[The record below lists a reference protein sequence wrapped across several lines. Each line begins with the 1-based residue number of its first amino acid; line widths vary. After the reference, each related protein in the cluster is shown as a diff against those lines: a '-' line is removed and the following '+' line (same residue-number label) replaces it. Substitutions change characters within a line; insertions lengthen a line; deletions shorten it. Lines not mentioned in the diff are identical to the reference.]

1 MLQHSSSEVPE
12 VRRQSTRLVGGTSPH
27 DDVLMIWI
35 PFQRVGIKQGKH
47 QRSAFN
53 QYRCTLNVI
62 SRAAFAVVMGI
73 LVLAAGCGMRG
84 RQAAAPAVNQ
94 PRPRSTATLQML
106 EPLPG
111 SVITNTKLR
120 VRLALNGG
128 RIIQETTTR
137 LAPDEG
143 HIHLL
148 VDGQIVSML
157 YGLDQEVDVAKG
169 AHLLQAEY
177 VANDHFPFNPRVI
190 VVSTIVVQ

>member
-1 MLQHSSSEVPE
+1 M
-12 VRRQSTRLVGGTSPH
+12 
-27 DDVLMIWI
+27 
-35 PFQRVGIKQGKH
+35 
-47 QRSAFN
+47 
-53 QYRCTLNVI
+53 
-62 SRAAFAVVMGI
+62 SRAALAAVMGI
-73 LVLAAGCGMRG
+73 LVFAAACGMRG
-84 RQAAAPAVNQ
+84 KQAAAPVANQ
-94 PRPRSTATLQML
+94 PRPRSVATLQIL

-111 SVITNTKLR
+111 TVVTSTKMR

>member
-1 MLQHSSSEVPE
+1 MGFV
-12 VRRQSTRLVGGTSPH
+12 LV
-27 DDVLMIWI
+27 
-35 PFQRVGIKQGKH
+35 
-47 QRSAFN
+47 
-53 QYRCTLNVI
+53 
-62 SRAAFAVVMGI
+62 VV
-73 LVLAAGCGMRG
+73 AGCGMRG
-84 RQAAAPAVNQ
+84 KPAAAPAVNQ
-94 PRPRSTATLQML
+94 PRPHSTATLQIL

-111 SVITNTKLR
+111 SILAGKVR
-120 VRLALNGG
+120 VRLALSGG

-148 VDGQIVSML
+148 VDGQIVSMT
-157 YGLDQEVDVAKG
+157 YGLDQEVEVAKG

>member
-1 MLQHSSSEVPE
+1 M
-12 VRRQSTRLVGGTSPH
+12 
-27 DDVLMIWI
+27 
-35 PFQRVGIKQGKH
+35 
-47 QRSAFN
+47 
-53 QYRCTLNVI
+53 
-62 SRAAFAVVMGI
+62 SRATLTTVMCV
-73 LVLAAGCGMRG
+73 LVLTTGCGMRK
-84 RQAAAPAVNQ
+84 QAATPAANQ
-94 PRPRSTATLQML
+94 PRPHSVATLQML

-111 SVITNTKLR
+111 SMITGARMR

-148 VDGQIVSML
+148 VDGQIVSMT
-157 YGLDQEVDVAKG
+157 YGLDQEVEVAKG

>member
-1 MLQHSSSEVPE
+1 M
-12 VRRQSTRLVGGTSPH
+12 
-27 DDVLMIWI
+27 
-35 PFQRVGIKQGKH
+35 
-47 QRSAFN
+47 
-53 QYRCTLNVI
+53 
-62 SRAAFAVVMGI
+62 SRAAIAAAMGV

-84 RQAAAPAVNQ
+84 TPAATPAANQ
-94 PRPRSTATLQML
+94 PRPRSTATLQIL
-106 EPLPG
+106 EPSPG
-111 SVITNTKLR
+111 SVLTATTVR
-120 VRLALNGG
+120 VRLALSGG

-148 VDGQIVSML
+148 VDGQVVSML
-157 YGLDQEVDVAKG
+157 YGLNQEVEVVKG